1 MSMRTHSIKNKIQ
14 DIQILNSVNNIFD
27 DDN

>member
-14 DIQILNSVNNIFD
+14 DIQILNSVNNRFD